1 MFGKK
6 RDAASTPVSTEI
18 GLLGAGTRFR
28 GTIRFKGTLRLDGE
42 VVGDIRSDQG
52 SGSILVINH
61 TATVAGS
68 VVSDSVIISGRVEG
82 DILAQRQV
90 EILRGGTLKG
100 NIYTDE
106 ITIEAGASFQ
116 GQCHMIRDLD
126 EDELRVLAE
135 KYTSDPAQAPAP
147 GLADSDGEPLG
158 ERYSA

>member
-1 MFGKK
+1 M
-6 RDAASTPVSTEI
+6 R
-18 GLLGAGTRFR
+18 LG
-28 GTIRFKGTLRLDGE
+28 GE
-42 VVGDIRSDQG
+42 VGGEIRSDQG

-68 VVSDSVIISGRVEG
+68 VVSDTVIISGRVEG

-135 KYTSDPAQAPAP
+135 KYPSDPAQAPAP
-147 GLADSDGEPLG
+147 GLSDSDGEPLG
-158 ERYSA
+158 RRSSA